1 MANYII
7 PNINGGLEVVD
18 PVIVEVEVFFNN
30 TMANAKL
37 LNLRVYIN
45 TPVKFSEEILN
56 VSVTT
61 MDYDEAGLFLLAQAH
76 FDANFKQ

>member
-61 MDYDEAGLFLLAQAH
+61 MDYDEAGLFLLTR
-76 FDANFKQ
+76 